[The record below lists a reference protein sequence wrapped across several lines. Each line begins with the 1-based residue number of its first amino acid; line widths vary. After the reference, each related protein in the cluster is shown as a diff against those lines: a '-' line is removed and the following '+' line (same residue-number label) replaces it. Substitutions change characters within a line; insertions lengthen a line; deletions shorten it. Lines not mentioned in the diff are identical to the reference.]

1 VKGHSD
7 YVKLNLLLV
16 LFFIFIYFLLL
27 FAVVTAVKW
36 FGQEVSLLLLERILI
51 SNLSSTRG
59 LRPSPFGGKNGM
71 IFFFWKTTSHN
82 SLLQLIWYISLFL
95 SLLNSS
101 LSLNI
106 GMSILV
112 SSSVSIMN
120 ESIFLPCGN
129 SDWSNQLPR
138 RPLFSF

>member
-71 IFFFWKTTSHN
+71 IFFFS
-82 SLLQLIWYISLFL
+82 QLIITV
-95 SLLNSS
+95 N
-101 LSLNI
+101 
-106 GMSILV
+106 LV
-112 SSSVSIMN
+112 H
-120 ESIFLPCGN
+120 
-129 SDWSNQLPR
+129 
-138 RPLFSF
+138 